1 MLGSTGNTGTT
12 KDKESILGFD
22 HELRSL
28 ESAHCGNP
36 EPIFFSLCRIL
47 QNVYLIILLV
57 ANVYSL
63 IKNNMCTSTVL

>member
-12 KDKESILGFD
+12 KDKESVLGFD

-36 EPIFFSLCRIL
+36 EPIFFFFI
-47 QNVYLIILLV
+47 
-57 ANVYSL
+57 
-63 IKNNMCTSTVL
+63 

>member
-12 KDKESILGFD
+12 KDTEPFSTGRQLTWSFIEKSLLGFD

-36 EPIFFSLCRIL
+36 KPTFPFPFFFSFL
-47 QNVYLIILLV
+47 
-57 ANVYSL
+57 
-63 IKNNMCTSTVL
+63 M